1 MSKPENKS
9 KLSLD
14 ETVRLLGAESP
25 EKMQLESL
33 NPVALAALART
44 VGDRLSRDRGRP
56 TDKSWDISRKVPMKS
71 SIWDELAALSQCLEI
86 EKEIKVAPG
95 QLAAIALESGYAT
108 MRTNADSGDAT
119 TCLISLRW
127 IEFPQDECEEAH
139 ALCAVAAEESF
150 W

>member
-1 MSKPENKS
+1 MSKPNSKS
-9 KLSLD
+9 TLSLD

-25 EKMQLESL
+25 EKMQIESL
-33 NPVALAALART
+33 NPIALAALAHV
-44 VGDRLSRDRGRP
+44 VGNRLSRDRGRP

-95 QLAAIALESGYAT
+95 QLAAIALESGFAT
-108 MRTNADSGDAT
+108 MRKNADSGIMN
-119 TCLISLRW
+119 TCFISFVKL
-127 IEFPQDECEEAH
+127 EFPQDECEEAR